1 MSIRIFITV
10 ILMIILSQCIVTGQN
25 YHTRSNRALK
35 YYDQGK
41 RDYDLLYYDRA
52 ETSLKMAV
60 REDEGF
66 YEAHLLLGQ
75 LYSDTGDWEKSVTH
89 YRKAVS
95 IDSLFFVPAL
105 YALGRAEMRTGRYTE
120 ARSNLE
126 AYLSNPKATP
136 RLRTEAEKMLA
147 SCRFALSFPGSFFST
162 EPVDVGDS
170 VNTVLDEY
178 WPSVT
183 GDGQQLIFTREV
195 KRASGYTRDRQEDF
209 YLSRWANDGGYWGL
223 ARNAGAPLNTAG
235 NEGAQSI
242 SSDGRSM
249 YFAACDRNDGYGRC
263 DIYYSFHD
271 GTRWSPGSNVGSPV
285 NTVYWESQPSIS
297 PNGRMLLFVS
307 NRPGG
312 LGGMDIW
319 YSVKGSDGRWGRPVN
334 PGKIINTNGDEFSP
348 FIYFNSRTLYFS
360 SNGRET
366 FGGHDIYVTN
376 LNRDSTWT
384 TPENLGPSVNTP
396 ADETGLVIES
406 SGRRAYFSSIRDKN
420 RGKDIFYI
428 DLPESVRPEP
438 VSYFRGTVID
448 KASGLPI
455 AARYE
460 LTDLSSRIAVISSLT
475 DSKGGF
481 FVCLPP
487 GYSYGLNVTADGYM
501 IFSENFDFE
510 EGYTS
515 AEPYTKTIALNK
527 VRQGEFMRMYNVF
540 YDTDSWELLDASMP
554 ELEMLLEFLK
564 INNTV
569 VVEIGGHTDSD
580 GTDEHN
586 QVLSERRA
594 GSVRN
599 YLIRRG
605 IASDRLFAHGYG
617 ETAPIADNITPAGK
631 RLNRRTEITILS
643 EGAIVSPQSSVGNR
657 QSKSVGSRQL

>member
-1 MSIRIFITV
+1 MSIRIFISV
-10 ILMIILSQCIVTGQN
+10 ILMIILSQCAVTGQN

-75 LYSDTGDWEKSVTH
+75 LYSDTGDWEKAVTH

-105 YALGRAEMRTGRYTE
+105 YSLGRAEMRTGRYTE
-120 ARSNLE
+120 ARTNLE
-126 AYLSNPKATP
+126 AFLSHPKATA

-147 SCRFALSFPGSFFST
+147 SCRFALSFPGSFFLT

-195 KRASGYTRDRQEDF
+195 KRASGYSRDRQEDF
-209 YLSRWANDGGYWGL
+209 YLSRWVNDGEYWGL

-297 PNGRMLLFVS
+297 PNGRMLFFVS

-312 LGGMDIW
+312 IGGMDIW

-334 PGKIINTNGDEFSP
+334 PGKTINTDGDEFSP

-384 TPENLGPSVNTP
+384 APENLGPSVNTP

-406 SGRRAYFSSIRDKN
+406 SGRRAYFSSIRDKSM
-420 RGKDIFYI
+420 GKDIFYI

-448 KASGLPI
+448 KATGLPI

-460 LTDLSSRIAVISSLT
+460 LTDLSSRTAVISSLT

-487 GYSYGLNVTADGYM
+487 GYSYGLNVTSDGYM

-540 YDTDSWELLDASMP
+540 YDTDSWELLESSMP
-554 ELEMLLEFLK
+554 ELEKLLEFLR

-580 GTDEHN
+580 GSVEHN
-586 QVLSERRA
+586 QMLSERRA

-599 YLIRRG
+599 YLIKRG
-605 IASDRLFAHGYG
+605 ITPERIFTHGYG
-617 ETAPIADNITPAGK
+617 ETTPVADNITPAGK

-643 EGAIVSPQSSVGNR
+643 EGTI
-657 QSKSVGSRQL
+657 KKGSRQ

>member
-1 MSIRIFITV
+1 MSTRIFISV
-10 ILMIILSQCIVTGQN
+10 FLMIILSQCAVTGQN
-25 YHTRSNRALK
+25 YHTRSNRALR

-52 ETSLKMAV
+52 ETSLNMAV

-75 LYSDTGDWEKSVTH
+75 LYSDMGDWEKAVTH
-89 YRKAVS
+89 YRKAIS

-120 ARSNLE
+120 ARTSLE
-126 AYLSNPKATP
+126 AYLTHPKATAS
-136 RLRTEAEKMLA
+136 LRTEAEKMLA
-147 SCRFALSFPGSFFST
+147 SCRFALSFPGSLFLT

-170 VNTVLDEY
+170 VNTSLDEY

-195 KRASGYTRDRQEDF
+195 KRASGYSRDRQEDF
-209 YLSRWANDGGYWGL
+209 YISRWVNDGEYWGL

-285 NTVYWESQPSIS
+285 NTGYWESQPSIS
-297 PNGRMLLFVS
+297 PNGRMLFFVS

-312 LGGMDIW
+312 IGRMDIW
-319 YSVKGSDGRWGRPVN
+319 YSVRGSDGRWGKPVN
-334 PGKIINTNGDEFSP
+334 PGKIINTDGDEFSP
-348 FIYFNSRTLYFS
+348 FIYFNSSTLYFS

-420 RGKDIFYI
+420 KGKDIFYL

-460 LTDLSSRIAVISSLT
+460 LTDLSSRAAVISSLT
-475 DSKGGF
+475 DTKGGF

-501 IFSENFDFE
+501 IFSENFDFQ

-515 AEPYTKTIALNK
+515 AEPYTKIIALNK

-540 YDTDSWELLDASMP
+540 YDTDSWELLESSMP
-554 ELEMLLEFLK
+554 ELEKLLEFLR
-564 INNTV
+564 INSTV

-580 GTDEHN
+580 GSVEHN

-599 YLIRRG
+599 YLIKRG
-605 IASDRLFAHGYG
+605 ITPERIFAHGYG
-617 ETAPIADNITPAGK
+617 ETIPVADNMTPAGK

-643 EGAIVSPQSSVGNR
+643 EGTN
-657 QSKSVGSRQL
+657 K